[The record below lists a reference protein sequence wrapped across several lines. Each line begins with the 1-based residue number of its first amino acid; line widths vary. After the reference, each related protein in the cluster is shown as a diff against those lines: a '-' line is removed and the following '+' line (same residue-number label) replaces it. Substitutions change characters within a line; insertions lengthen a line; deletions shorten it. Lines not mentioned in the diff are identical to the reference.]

1 MISVNTLNI
10 SQPEVKL
17 LLTDSKDSIDSISN
31 TSTGGI
37 KELLISLN
45 HSRIN
50 SISIEKGMLIVES
63 ELGGV
68 KRRVGNAENFHLKVQ
83 NFELDSSQHD
93 HPFKVEEV
101 KIGFENAEFD
111 LSPTYYMKLAQFSFS
126 YQDSTLYAENFQL
139 IPKLTVKQFAERYP
153 YKKNRMDVNISSLI
167 CSAVNFDKLL
177 FQEKI
182 EIGKFDVLDGN
193 AHISKDH
200 TKAWPSRKRF
210 SNPIELLQN
219 APIATVIQELNI
231 KNTTLI
237 SEQIMPGNEANSI
250 LAINDMNVSL
260 YNLANDS
267 AALIAN
273 SVMRLELNLK
283 LMGTAFLSVNGT
295 FNLIDEHQN
304 YALNAR
310 MKSTPLQLFNPLLK
324 SAIHVEIA
332 SGQLN
337 EALIAL
343 KGNKYQI
350 TGTTELNYSNAT
362 IAFEQKDAGFLSKL
376 KKNMISGLAN
386 TLLKTNNIKGKSN
399 YKIGQVYY
407 PYDHSVPFVR
417 SIWLAIQI
425 GIIDTMIPFDINRSS
440 SSKTTGKRSAKST
453 QTSVRKHKR
462 KKRSN

>member
-50 SISIEKGMLIVES
+50 SISIEKGTLIVES

-167 CSAVNFDKLL
+167 CSAVNFDKVL

-267 AALIAN
+267 AAL
-273 SVMRLELNLK
+273 
-283 LMGTAFLSVNGT
+283 
-295 FNLIDEHQN
+295 
-304 YALNAR
+304 
-310 MKSTPLQLFNPLLK
+310 
-324 SAIHVEIA
+324 
-332 SGQLN
+332 
-337 EALIAL
+337 
-343 KGNKYQI
+343 
-350 TGTTELNYSNAT
+350 
-362 IAFEQKDAGFLSKL
+362 
-376 KKNMISGLAN
+376 
-386 TLLKTNNIKGKSN
+386 
-399 YKIGQVYY
+399 
-407 PYDHSVPFVR
+407 
-417 SIWLAIQI
+417 
-425 GIIDTMIPFDINRSS
+425 
-440 SSKTTGKRSAKST
+440 
-453 QTSVRKHKR
+453 
-462 KKRSN
+462 